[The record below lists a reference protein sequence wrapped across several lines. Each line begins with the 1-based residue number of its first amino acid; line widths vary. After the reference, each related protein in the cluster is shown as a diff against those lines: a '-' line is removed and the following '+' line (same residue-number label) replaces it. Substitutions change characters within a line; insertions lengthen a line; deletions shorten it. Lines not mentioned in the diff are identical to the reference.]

1 MPVLI
6 GTSGWQ
12 YRHWRELFYPIGVPQ
27 RNWLEHYAGRFDTV
41 ESNNAFYRLPERAT
55 FESWAQRT
63 PPGFVWAVKMSRYLT
78 HIKRLAD
85 PSEPVQ
91 RFLERAKGLGPKLGP
106 VLLQL
111 PPTLKADLARLDEV
125 LLLLTPHVRVA
136 VEFRH
141 NSWFTAET
149 RALLEQRGA
158 ALCLADRGSKPVT
171 PLWRTAPWGYVRW
184 HQGRAAPEPCYGE
197 GALRSWAARV
207 AELWSGEE
215 DVFCFFNNDPLGCAL
230 RDARLFAGHVRRT
243 GREPTRVPEA
253 PVRAIK
259 DR

>member
-27 RNWLEHYAGRFDTV
+27 RNWLEHYAERFETV
-41 ESNNAFYRLPERAT
+41 ESNNAFYRLPERST

-91 RFLERAKGLGPKLGP
+91 RFLERAQGLGPKLGP

-125 LLLLTPHVRVA
+125 LLLLTPQVRVA

-141 NSWFTAET
+141 DTWFTAET

-197 GALRSWAARV
+197 TALRSWAARV

-243 GREPTRVPEA
+243 GREPSHVPEGQ
-253 PVRAIK
+253 VRVNKA
-259 DR
+259 R

>member
-1 MPVLI
+1 M
-6 GTSGWQ
+6 
-12 YRHWRELFYPIGVPQ
+12 
-27 RNWLEHYAGRFDTV
+27 V

-78 HIKRLAD
+78 HIKRLAE
-85 PSEPVQ
+85 PAEPVQ
-91 RFLERAKGLGPKLGP
+91 RFLERVEGLGPKLGP

-111 PPTLKADLARLDEV
+111 PPTLRADLARLDQV
-125 LLLLTPHVRVA
+125 LRLVTPHARVA

-141 NSWFTAET
+141 DSWFSAET

-158 ALCLADRGSKPVT
+158 ALCLADRGSRPVT

-184 HQGRAAPEPCYGE
+184 HQGRAAPKPCYGG
-197 GALRSWAARV
+197 GALRAWANCV
-207 AELWSGEE
+207 ADLWASGE
-215 DVFCFFNNDPLGCAL
+215 DVFCFFNNDGAMS
-230 RDARLFAGHVRRT
+230 
-243 GREPTRVPEA
+243 
-253 PVRAIK
+253 